1 MDSAQESGI
10 TCLSFNH
17 QSHLESAVMKKSE
30 FEKIID
36 RTFRGLETK
45 YGFKKIETTYQKRGC
60 VVRFQN
66 ATTELGLTYEIGSA
80 PWLTISDVNHPDE
93 KQSTLEWLL
102 VERGIE
108 KAPTPDAAFLTAR
121 MEESKLEVVLKKKNQ
136 QLVEYGAD
144 LLKGDFTIL
153 PKLQERAGK
162 YALECKRYIAIHKV
176 KP

>member
-1 MDSAQESGI
+1 
-10 TCLSFNH
+10 
-17 QSHLESAVMKKSE
+17 MKKSE

-102 VERGIE
+102 VERGVE
-108 KAPTPDAAFLTAR
+108 KAPTPDAAFLAVR

-153 PKLQERAGK
+153 PELQERAGK